1 MITCLSRF
9 FLKNYIKKRYLLQI
23 LTQIWERR
31 RRWRNWLLHS
41 MSDNWASIVTL
52 SLSRESMKKGLLRST
67 SAERERKGEGEER
80 STFIYVKSKTDR
92 KRGNHSYRNVNN
104 NNHNNSLL
112 FSRRLFD
119 AAFSSEREWVERVE
133 PHPLRAPFFLRLYHH
148 CHLHPH
154 LFLPSSSLLPPRLYN
169 PLPHFFA
176 RNIHWRLRYR
186 LCALRRS
193 RKSRMNRASF
203 RDVPRALFPSKLSCA
218 KKNANNVRVY
228 ARWSIALDSIQSCE
242 L

>member
-1 MITCLSRF
+1 ML
-9 FLKNYIKKRYLLQI
+9 N
-23 LTQIWERR
+23 
-31 RRWRNWLLHS
+31 S
-41 MSDNWASIVTL
+41 MSDNWAGIVTL
-52 SLSRESMKKGLLRST
+52 SLSRDFMKKSLLRST
-67 SAERERKGEGEER
+67 SAEREREREGGEEER

-133 PHPLRAPFFLRLYHH
+133 PHPLRAPFFLYHH

-154 LFLPSSSLLPPRLYN
+154 LFLSSPSPPHPVYITLFPASSP
-169 PLPHFFA
+169 

-203 RDVPRALFPSKLSCA
+203 RDVPRALFPSKLSRA
-218 KKNANNVRVY
+218 KKNANNAHYICTGRLHWILFTGWDYNLKKKKSFFSFFFATLRTRSVLLR
-228 ARWSIALDSIQSCE
+228 AE
-242 L
+242 F